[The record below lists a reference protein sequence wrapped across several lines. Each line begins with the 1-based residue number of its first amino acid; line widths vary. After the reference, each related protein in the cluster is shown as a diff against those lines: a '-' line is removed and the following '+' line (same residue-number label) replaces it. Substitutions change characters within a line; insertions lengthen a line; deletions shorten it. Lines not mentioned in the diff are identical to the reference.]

1 MPFTLTT
8 HFVEESSG
16 SILIRF
22 RDRDDQPV
30 QPTSA
35 TWTLTEEDGTVI
47 NSREDVIISS
57 PATQEEILL
66 SGDDLALSNGFI
78 GTAEA
83 KIFTVEA
90 VYTSDLGSGLPLTE
104 QCTFY
109 VDALVAVP

>member
-1 MPFTLTT
+1 MPFTLST

-16 SILIRF
+16 SIIIRF

-35 TWTLTEEDGTVI
+35 TWTLTETDGTVI
-47 NSREDVIISS
+47 NNREDVSIGT
-57 PATQEEILL
+57 PATQEEILI
-66 SGDDLALSNGFI
+66 SGDDLALSSGFS
-78 GTAEA
+78 GKAEE

-90 VYTSDLGSGLPLTE
+90 VYDSDLGSDLPLNE